1 MTGWLLDTILR
12 AASEAE
18 KILDQSPCGNRTSFD
33 IIGEVADRNIPLLF
47 RPLEKLWGAFI
58 AVDDHA
64 PGIIVTTS
72 LGLPA
77 QRFTLAH
84 ELGHLLLA
92 HGSSLDE
99 TIGFAGRN
107 GPPSKPHQEVAAD
120 TFALE
125 LLGAKRLLMDASERH
140 GWTANRLHAPDNIYQ
155 LSLRL
160 GIPYT
165 ATCWALVTSNV
176 LTHKDAI
183 GLQAKS
189 LKDLKRALAPAELLK
204 DPEADVWTLTEADA
218 GTFLEAGQNDLFAVQ
233 VQDHASAG
241 FIWRLVDA
249 KDDVG
254 TVAEEDRIPSHAYGI
269 PPSRTVYVKFASPGV
284 HQLVF
289 EHVRPWSGA
298 TLDRIEIAID
308 DHGKEREG
316 HSRRTKLRALEQRT

>member
-1 MTGWLLDTILR
+1 MSKHSEILR
-12 AASEAE
+12 AASEAAR
-18 KILDQSPCGNRTSFD
+18 ILDQSPCGNRTSFD
-33 IIGEVADRNIPLLF
+33 IIGEVAKRNIPFLF

-58 AVDDHA
+58 AVDDHE
-64 PGIIVTTS
+64 PGIIVTTK

-107 GPPSKPHQEVAAD
+107 GPPSRPHQEVAAD
-120 TFALE
+120 TFASE
-125 LLGAKRLLMDASERH
+125 LLGAKRLLMDSSKRH
-140 GWTANRLHAPDNIYQ
+140 GWTADRLHAPDNVYQ

-165 ATCWALVTSNV
+165 AACWALVTSNL
-176 LTHKDAI
+176 LTRKDAI

-189 LKDLKRALAPAELLK
+189 LKEVKHALAPAELLK

-218 GTFLEAGQNDLFAVQ
+218 GTFLEAGRNDLFAVQ

-249 KDDVG
+249 KGEVE
-254 TVAEEDRIPSHAYGI
+254 TVATAHANFNRAYGARS
-269 PPSRTVYVKFASPGV
+269 SRVVFVRFNAPGV
-284 HQLVF
+284 HHLIF
-289 EHVRPWSGA
+289 GHVRPWSRT
-298 TLDRIEIAID
+298 TLAHIEIAVD

-316 HSRRTKLRALEQRT
+316 YARRTKLRALEQAA